1 MPLVAP
7 TDVQAVLAAGK
18 DYDSDLNPD
27 LTPYI
32 NAADG
37 MVQQVVQCAARRGV
51 TLTPTQQAVIEAWL
65 AAHLYCMSDQT
76 YRARTTSKASG
87 QFGGDWGLN
96 LDGTKYG
103 QSAAMYDI
111 SGCLNA
117 YGKRLAARAAW
128 LGKNR
133 STMIPVDER
142 ASPQ

>member
-1 MPLVAP
+1 MPLTTAAL
-7 TDVQAVLAAGK
+7 VQGVLAAGK
-18 DYDSDLNPD
+18 DYDLDLNPD

-32 NAADG
+32 TAADS
-37 MVQQVVQCAARRGV
+37 MIPQLQQCAARRGISMSDA
-51 TLTPTQQAVIEAWL
+51 QWAVVETWL

-76 YRARTTSKASG
+76 YRARSTSKASG

-103 QSAAMYDI
+103 QNAVMFDV

-117 YGKRLAARAAW
+117 YGKRLVARAAW

-133 STMIPVDER
+133 STQIPVEER